1 MKARTIKIYRYI
13 TRAVC
18 LVVVAAFLLVDVY
31 SVVVDGLRPWN
42 IAVLVFLIVWM
53 LLMWALCRIME
64 RQIVWIEIGDGVTEL
79 INLKGDVISI
89 ATADIVRIV
98 YGLMLYQI
106 VILQTGEER
115 VIRCSSG
122 VKVSKNG
129 RRHRGIWIEDFPFAR
144 FEDR

>member
-1 MKARTIKIYRYI
+1 MCLIAA
-13 TRAVC
+13 AV
-18 LVVVAAFLLVDVY
+18 FLLVDVY

-42 IAVLVFLIVWM
+42 IAMLVLLIGWL
-53 LLMWALCRIME
+53 LLMWALVRIME
-64 RQIVWIEIGDGVTEL
+64 RQIVWIEIGGGVTEL
-79 INLKGDVISI
+79 INLKGDTISI

-98 YGLMLYQI
+98 YGLMQYQI
-106 VILQTGEER
+106 VILQAGEER
-115 VIRCSSG
+115 VIRCNSG